1 MGRKVVVG
9 GLVVQWVAWSNNN
22 GMRGPKEGENQQQR
36 QRPQQEDEKTMEV
49 FKNVFM
55 GKV

>member
-22 GMRGPKEGENQQQR
+22 GMRGPKEDENQRQR